1 MTNRLSAFLGD
12 VLGSPAGLREALGAS
27 LPEEA
32 TGIGRGRPIV
42 LTGATVHVRLPRA
55 AVDDDLVRGMVEPI
69 VAELIAAELWA
80 RASSAPPWSGSG
92 AGA

>member
-1 MTNRLSAFLGD
+1 MTDRLSAFLGD

-42 LTGATVHVRLPRA
+42 LTGATVHVRCR
-55 AVDDDLVRGMVEPI
+55 V
-69 VAELIAAELWA
+69 
-80 RASSAPPWSGSG
+80 PPWTTTSCAAWSSRSWRS
-92 AGA
+92 